1 MDWLEYGVLFAVA
14 AVVTIALTPLA
25 RKLAIKLDA
34 IDYPSARRV
43 NMLPIPR
50 MGGVA
55 IFGGILAALDHIHFD
70 CIDSTNTYARQNAS
84 RLAVP
89 CLITAD
95 MQTGGR
101 GRRGNSFF
109 SPKGTGTLYDP
120 AFQPDGSPAADDPRR
135 RARGMRIARSARC
148 AEARHKVGKRRIP
161 RLKKD
166 MRHPLR
172 AFF

>member
-1 MDWLEYGVLFAVA
+1 M
-14 AVVTIALTPLA
+14 
-25 RKLAIKLDA
+25 
-34 IDYPSARRV
+34 
-43 NMLPIPR
+43 
-50 MGGVA
+50 
-55 IFGGILAALDHIHFD
+55 AALDHIHFD

-101 GRRGNSFF
+101 GRRGKSFY
-109 SPKGTGTLYDP
+109 SPKGTGLYMTLL
-120 AFQPDGSPAADDPRR
+120 FSPTAPLPL
-135 RARGMRIARSARC
+135 MT
-148 AEARHKVGKRRIP
+148 AEAWHKVGKRRIP